1 MEDCIFCKIINKEIE
16 KEFIHEDNH
25 TIAFF
30 DRDPVN
36 VGHMLVIPKKHFKTV
51 DEMDKEEYDKLSESI
66 LKLSKGIINIA
77 DGMNIQQ
84 NNNEVAGQVVPHVH
98 FHLIPRYKGDGYKFN
113 WKRDESVT
121 DKETEDFLG
130 KMKTFLK

>member
-51 DEMDKEEYDKLSESI
+51 DGMDKEEYDKLSESI
-66 LKLSKGIINIA
+66 LKLSKGIMNIA